1 MKKSLIMLIGTFLVL
16 IALIITIKI
25 DYKNE
30 AKEFYRNNQK
40 LIEEQ
45 RVKALAVYEENK
57 DIIEENKIEVEIEQ
71 SSDNDAGQEESAFQ
85 EEIVSAITFLNVRS
99 TPSTEGDLV
108 GTLQEGE
115 TVTRIQTLDNGW
127 SLVNYAQQQAYIRTD
142 LLVKV
147 Q

>member
-30 AKEFYRNNQK
+30 AKEFYNNNQK